1 MEEVQLRQVHR
12 PISQLAIVLETEWHS
27 LDRIAD
33 SEIAVIGVEE
43 AVVRTDLF
51 TDIKF
56 RFLVTISKLM
66 MLSQI
71 LILI

>member
-1 MEEVQLRQVHR
+1 MEEVPLRQVHR
-12 PISQLAIVLETEWHS
+12 PISQQQVIVLETEWPS

-33 SEIAVIGVEE
+33 SEIAVIGVAE
-43 AVVRTDLF
+43 AAVQTDLF

-56 RFLVTISKLM
+56 RFLVTISSLM

-71 LILI
+71 

>member
-12 PISQLAIVLETEWHS
+12 PISQQVTVLETEWLS

-71 LILI
+71 